1 MPWKYANTIGENV
14 TFLHAYVKENGIDLG
29 NTDDQLIYLCGANGN
44 FQPVMIRLG
53 HYFTLLRYILFQQDL
68 AFSLK

>member
-14 TFLHAYVKENGIDLG
+14 TFPHAYVKENGIDLG
-29 NTDDQLIYLCGANGN
+29 NTDDQLIHLCAANGN
-44 FQPVMIRLG
+44 FQPVIFRLS
-53 HYFTLLRYILFQQDL
+53 HYFTLLLYILFQWGL